1 MGIFNFFRKRKEA
14 VEQERLQK
22 ADEAR
27 AAYQA
32 RKKSIMDF
40 LDRDYKR
47 RDEIRRNDFLTEKGR
62 CDEANGTCPKCRS
75 NNVIHVIKRA
85 KGEIHGEGSWSGCHS
100 SFFFSSSSHT
110 SGHMSLDGSS
120 DTYPVNK
127 CKDCGNEWNVE
138 ETEYPSDIDPF
149 SPYSSFA
156 PTRLCSYTS
165 DYVNLT
171 WDPRDVKEEC
181 GSLEEKKEAFL
192 TKSRSCF
199 WLKDYKT
206 VPREALEY
214 AAYRYMKYMGCDDE
228 VMKVFR
234 PKDGNDEYSYTFPDD
249 VWETVK
255 LVIGWTGPET
265 E

>member
-1 MGIFNFFRKRKEA
+1 MPIFNIFRKIREKR
-14 VEQERLQK
+14 EQEQLK
-22 ADEAR
+22 NAAEAR

-32 RKKSIMDF
+32 RKKSITDF

-62 CDEANGTCPKCRS
+62 CDKANGACPKCHS
-75 NNVIHVIKRA
+75 NNVIHIIKRA
-85 KGEIHGEGSWSGCHS
+85 KGEIHGEGSWSGYHS
-100 SFFFSSSSHT
+100 SLFFSSSSHT
-110 SGHMSLDGSS
+110 SGHLSLDGSS

-138 ETEYPSDIDPF
+138 ETEYPSDVDPF

-156 PTRLCSYTS
+156 PMRLCDDTA

-192 TKSRSCF
+192 AKSRSRF
-199 WLKDYKT
+199 WFEDYRT
-206 VPREALEY
+206 APREALEY
-214 AAYRYMKYMGCDDE
+214 AAYRYMEYTGRDE
-228 VMKVFR
+228 DVMKVFR
-234 PKDGNDEYSYTFPDD
+234 PKDGDDEYTYTFPDD
-249 VWETVK
+249 VWEAVK
-255 LVIGWTGPET
+255 KVIGWEGAL
-265 E
+265 